1 MAVTENDAAGE
12 DAPKSRLSLVIGL
25 VLASVLGA
33 AGFFL
38 AYNGLLPIGGGA
50 DDTGTETAG
59 PSAGQDAGPAEVALT
74 FVELPPMV
82 VSLGSPGES
91 RHLRFQAEL
100 EVAPAGRQQ
109 VVALMPRILD
119 ALNGYLRAVPSEEF
133 EAPAALV
140 KLRAQMLRRIQLVV
154 GGGQVRDLLITEFV
168 IN

>member
-12 DAPKSRLSLVIGL
+12 DAPKSRLSLVLGL
-25 VLASVLGA
+25 VLSSVLGA

-38 AYNGLLPIGGGA
+38 TYNGMLPIGGGA
-50 DDTGTETAG
+50 EDGATEAAG
-59 PSAGQDAGPAEVALT
+59 PSVGQDAVPEQESLT
-74 FVELPPMV
+74 FVALPPMV

-109 VVALMPRILD
+109 VVSLMPRILD

-133 EAPAALV
+133 ETPAALV

-154 GGGQVRDLLITEFV
+154 GGGMVRDLLITEFV